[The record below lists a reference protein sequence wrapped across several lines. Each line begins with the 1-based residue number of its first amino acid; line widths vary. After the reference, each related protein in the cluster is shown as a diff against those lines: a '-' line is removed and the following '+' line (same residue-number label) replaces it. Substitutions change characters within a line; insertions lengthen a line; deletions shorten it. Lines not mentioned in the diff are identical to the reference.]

1 MKKKKIR
8 ISVYWPDDT
17 KSVILT
23 QKEYQSILD
32 GNPLDKD
39 GEGYCYDGEDF
50 EDRWSFEGGL
60 DSNLIVNY
68 GDDGGV
74 GFDGNLSDCEIEE
87 IEE

>member
-1 MKKKKIR
+1 MKKNKKIR

-32 GNPLDKD
+32 GKPLDKD
-39 GEGYCYDGEDF
+39 GEGYSYDGEDF

-60 DSNLIVNY
+60 DSNLIVTY

-87 IEE
+87 IE

>member
-1 MKKKKIR
+1 MKKTKKIR

-32 GNPLDKD
+32 GNPLDKV

-60 DSNLIVNY
+60 DGNLIVRY

-74 GFDGNLSDCEIEE
+74 GFDGNLSDCDIEE
-87 IEE
+87 IE